1 MRYGE
6 NYYFICLS
14 GGVLKST
21 WCNSEMD
28 NKMYNQNNV
37 FGTREEALLES
48 ERRAL
53 VVRIQRFRDECNAS
67 EKQLDWKNF
76 SQDKYFISYDS
87 SNEYL
92 FISNNRVTNNLNL
105 FGHFVTHDSAD
116 AAIKM
121 FGSEIKKLFIEVGK

>member
-1 MRYGE
+1 MKYGE
-6 NYYFICLS
+6 NYYFIYPDGQVLS
-14 GGVLKST
+14 AVWL
-21 WCNSEMD
+21 NSKMD
-28 NKMYNQNNV
+28 NGMYNQNNV
-37 FGTREEALLES
+37 FRTREEALLES

-53 VVRIQRFRDECNAS
+53 IVRIHRFRDKCNAS

-92 FISNNRVTNNLNL
+92 FVSNNRVTNNLNL

-121 FGSEIKKLFIEVGK
+121 FGSEIKKLFIEVEK